1 MNFSIGNLSAN
12 SFFVLFKTIQTISY
26 TVDPLIRFGYII
38 VVSSKGWFAAK
49 AYGDSVYSIDEDGE
63 IHCRQFFEN
72 GFFPM
77 FIANFAVNQNITA
90 LNDMK
95 TGLRM
100 DSPDQTVPRLLR
112 QTPHGMESLSRRL
125 SILQCY

>member
-1 MNFSIGNLSAN
+1 
-12 SFFVLFKTIQTISY
+12 TISY

-49 AYGDSVYSIDEDGE
+49 AYGDSVYSIEEDGE
-63 IHCRQFFEN
+63 IHCHQFFEN

-77 FIANFAVNQNITA
+77 FIANFAMNQNITA

-95 TGLRM
+95 AGLAEVHGQIDLLNGKATM
-100 DSPDQTVPRLLR
+100 DSPDQT
-112 QTPHGMESLSRRL
+112 
-125 SILQCY
+125 